1 MPCPRYHLR
10 VGRPLV
16 PLAAQADAAKK
27 YLALKEELTEID
39 VNLTVTEIQEAKAIW
54 ETKRKN

>member
-1 MPCPRYHLR
+1 MEDQ
-10 VGRPLV
+10 LV

-54 ETKRKN
+54 GNENARINSH